1 MEIRPYAV
9 RYKAGSDKTI
19 LPGLHGRFE
28 TMQQAQAAMERCA
41 LFFGDGVRK
50 DGFIVGRAVIGIVV
64 DNAAL
69 AQQKVEESQPDP
81 LAGASVPELDMTE
94 MQKVLAENARLPA
107 IYGLLQCVQAGGLMG
122 YGVDLVVI
130 EQPDGSLAQL
140 PTWMLR
146 EAAALL
152 GLRADPRFPLEVLRS
167 LRFEVDALLGS
178 LPSESDLEKDGDDAD
193 FRKSTAEPVRT
204 HRGNA
209 AHCTDSNAESRTDDA
224 GGSPARRDRRDA
236 GKGGRQ

>member
-94 MQKVLAENARLPA
+94 MQKVLAENARLKA
-107 IYGLLQCVQAGGLMG
+107 QLDAVGGLHPE
-122 YGVDLVVI
+122 DDEDDEEEIL
-130 EQPDGSLAQL
+130 DKKKRLA
-140 PTWMLR
+140 
-146 EAAALL
+146 
-152 GLRADPRFPLEVLRS
+152 
-167 LRFEVDALLGS
+167 
-178 LPSESDLEKDGDDAD
+178 
-193 FRKSTAEPVRT
+193 TA
-204 HRGNA
+204 
-209 AHCTDSNAESRTDDA
+209 
-224 GGSPARRDRRDA
+224 
-236 GKGGRQ
+236 